1 MSRRTRGLTT
11 LAILGLA
18 AVTFGALQYGPGQ
31 LAATS
36 SIGGDPTVSAA
47 AGVTAPLQQAG
58 LVTGTTVD
66 AAAVRTILAEI
77 PATTA
82 APTSTY
88 DRDSFG
94 PAWADTDRNGCDQ
107 RNDTLARDLTGVS
120 YKPGTHDCAVVTG
133 TLHDPYTGREIPF
146 TQGEKTSTAVQID
159 HMVPLS
165 WAFQH
170 GASSWTEQRRE
181 QLATDMSNLT
191 AVDGPTNAAKSDQ
204 GLGSWLP
211 SSSSYDCTYVTRFT
225 YVVHRYE
232 LTIDTADRD
241 AIARVLDTCK

>member
-1 MSRRTRGLTT
+1 MSRCRSGLTALV
-11 LAILGLA
+11 LAGLA
-18 AVTFGALQYGPGQ
+18 AVTVGALHYAPGQ
-31 LAATS
+31 FDAAP

-58 LVTGTTVD
+58 LVNGTTVN
-66 AAAVRTILAEI
+66 AAAVRTILDEI
-77 PATTA
+77 PPTTA

-94 PAWADTDRNGCDQ
+94 PAWADSDRNGCDQ
-107 RNDTLARDLTGVS
+107 RNDTLARDLTAVT
-120 YKPGTHDCAVVTG
+120 YKPGTHDCVVLTG
-133 TLHDPYTGREIPF
+133 TLLDPYTGREIPF
-146 TQGEKTSTAVQID
+146 IRGESTSTAVQID

-170 GASSWTEQRRE
+170 GASSWPEERRQ

-204 GLGSWLP
+204 GPGSWLP